1 MIQIRSARAVDLP
14 GVAVVL
20 LDAFSDKMRIIFG
33 RHPQKIYTLLEAM
46 YSGPVQRG
54 YDGVIV
60 AERDGRIVGTLIVQ
74 PAFYTPQE
82 SRMIENLTVRE
93 LGLPHALLSAFKLSL
108 FSHTPAINEAYIGDV
123 GVASHCQGE
132 GIGQR
137 LMAHAETW
145 ARQNHRAR
153 MTLWVAATNLRAVH
167 VYEKAGFT
175 TTRTRSSLLIRLFF
189 GIRQWNFME
198 KRLD

>member
-1 MIQIRSARAVDLP
+1 
-14 GVAVVL
+14 VL

-33 RHPQKIYTLLEAM
+33 RQPQKIHTLLEAM

-60 AERDGRIVGTLIVQ
+60 AERDGRIIGTLIVQ
-74 PAFYTPQE
+74 PAFYTAQE

-93 LGLPHALLSAFKLSL
+93 LGMPRALMSAFKLSL
-108 FSHTPAINEAYIGDV
+108 FSHTPATDEAYIGDV
-123 GVASHCQGE
+123 GVVADCRGE

-137 LMAHAETW
+137 LMAYAETW
-145 ARQNHRAR
+145 AREHHRSR
-153 MTLWVAATNLRAVH
+153 MTLWVAATNPGAVH
-167 VYEKAGFT
+167 VYEKAGLT
-175 TTRTRSSLLIRLFF
+175 TIHTRSSLLLKLIF
-189 GIRQWNFME
+189 GIRHWYFME